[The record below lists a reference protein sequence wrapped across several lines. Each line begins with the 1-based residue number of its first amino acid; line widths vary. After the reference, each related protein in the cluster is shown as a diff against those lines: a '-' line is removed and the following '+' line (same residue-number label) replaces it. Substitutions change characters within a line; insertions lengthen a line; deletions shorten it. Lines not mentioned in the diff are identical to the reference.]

1 MEKEG
6 NKFLVGLTL
15 GLLFGGIAALL
26 LAPQSGEET
35 RKKLAES
42 GEKLKEAINE
52 LSDKLKKETIEF
64 GGRKKTLKKNRKKID
79 A

>member
-6 NKFLVGLTL
+6 SKFLVGLTL
-15 GLLFGGIAALL
+15 GLLFGGVAALL

-52 LSDKLKKETIEF
+52 LSDKLKKETLEF
-64 GGRKKTLKKNRKKID
+64 GERKKQAEEEIK
-79 A
+79 

>member
-6 NKFLVGLTL
+6 SKFLVGLTL

-35 RKKLAES
+35 RKKLTDT
-42 GEKLKEAINE
+42 GEKLKEAINN
-52 LSDKLKKETIEF
+52 LSNKLKKETIEF
-64 GGRKKTLKKNRKKID
+64 GERKKETEEES
-79 A
+79 

>member
-6 NKFLVGLTL
+6 SKFLVGLTL

-35 RKKLAES
+35 RNKLADT
-42 GEKLKEAINE
+42 GEKLKEAINN
-52 LSDKLKKETIEF
+52 LSNKLKKDTIEF
-64 GGRKKTLKKNRKKID
+64 GERKKETEEES
-79 A
+79 

>member
-6 NKFLVGLTL
+6 SKFLVGLTL

-35 RKKLAES
+35 RKKLTDT
-42 GEKLKEAINE
+42 GEKLKEAINN
-52 LSDKLKKETIEF
+52 LSNKLKKDTIEF
-64 GGRKKTLKKNRKKID
+64 GERKKETEEEL
-79 A
+79 

>member
-6 NKFLVGLTL
+6 SKFLVGLTL

-35 RKKLAES
+35 RKKLTDT
-42 GEKLKEAINE
+42 GEKLKEAINN
-52 LSDKLKKETIEF
+52 LSNKLKKDTIEF
-64 GGRKKTLKKNRKKID
+64 GERKKETEEES
-79 A
+79 